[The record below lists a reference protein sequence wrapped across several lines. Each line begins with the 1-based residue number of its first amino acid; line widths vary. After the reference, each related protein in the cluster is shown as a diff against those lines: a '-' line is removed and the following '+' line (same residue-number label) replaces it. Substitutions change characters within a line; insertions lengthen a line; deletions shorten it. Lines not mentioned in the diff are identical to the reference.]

1 MPCCVRVPQLRF
13 APDFRGK
20 IRTTYEGK
28 IGLIFVNKSRNVGK
42 FRAEKIGI
50 TLVIFLTYHAKNIL
64 ELLCNMNFI

>member
-28 IGLIFVNKSRNVGK
+28 IGLIFVNKSRNVEK

-50 TLVIFLTYHAKNIL
+50 TLVIFLT
-64 ELLCNMNFI
+64 